1 MGANIFI
8 STTAVNAPGKV
19 DEHIYIEMLSNFEG
33 NKCAIKRRNGNFIE
47 IFFFEIKW
55 ERYDVTSINRTYR
68 MERRSFKKHSTEFS
82 SLCGFYLLPTEM
94 CMCSHL
100 FVGVCVQSLRSGG
113 HREHVNDLSNFVEL
127 SEDEAVVREQQ
138 KKNAD

>member
-1 MGANIFI
+1 
-8 STTAVNAPGKV
+8 
-19 DEHIYIEMLSNFEG
+19 
-33 NKCAIKRRNGNFIE
+33 
-47 IFFFEIKW
+47 
-55 ERYDVTSINRTYR
+55 
-68 MERRSFKKHSTEFS
+68 
-82 SLCGFYLLPTEM
+82 M

-138 KKNAD
+138 KKRWLTFIVIAIALIHFNGQVESRLK